1 MKELYE
7 KIHEEVG
14 LVSSRVAQKWQDTAD
29 ADEIEQELWLWIL
42 ERPGTQQFFRT
53 AQPAQIYSAL
63 QSRAMNISSKARTA
77 YEHFSGQYVYTPAE
91 VRDLL
96 DTYWSTD
103 VHNVSSEVLAM
114 AEENISSTMIENILG
129 GTISA
134 EEKVDLE
141 LALSDLEEEHSDYY
155 EEIRSYYYEEIP
167 NKDGASHK
175 RKERAVDKLTTIMNR
190 KRSQR
195 ETDRVEGLGTKP
207 KNTTIQEDI

>member
-1 MKELYE
+1 MKELYD

-103 VHNVSSEVLAM
+103 VYNVSSEVLAM

-207 KNTTIQEDI
+207 KNTTIQEDN